1 MTKLIYISPLRYPSE
16 KAGSAFSMKS
26 CEAFADLGYDV
37 ELWAPRRKNH
47 IKGDPFSYHNVK
59 RNFRLVQLPAF
70 DISGLSSHFFLIL
83 SLTFA
88 VSLFFYATCRRLSLA
103 IFYSHEEFGLFLLTL
118 RFSRTVYEIHDFPG
132 KNPLYRMLLSRVWKI
147 VVTNNWKKNEL
158 VRRFRISEQKTL
170 AIPNA
175 VDVEQFTSAPERA
188 EARAKLALPE
198 NENSVVY
205 TGHLY
210 SWKGV
215 DTLLEA
221 VKKMLPEQVRLY
233 MVGGTEKD
241 VREYREQYKALHN
254 VVFTGMRP
262 HEEIPLWLRAA
273 DILVLPNT
281 AKENISKYYTSP
293 MKLFEYMAS
302 GTPILASDLP
312 SIREIVG
319 DAEAVFFEPDNPA
332 SLAEKIGFMLL
343 HADEMEKRR
352 ARTSESVLRY
362 TWPKR
367 AKAIREFLGD

>member
-1 MTKLIYISPLRYPSE
+1 MKLIYISPLRYPSE

-37 ELWAPRRKNH
+37 ELWAPRRRNYLD
-47 IKGDPFSYHNVK
+47 GDAFKYHGVK
-59 RNFRLVQLPAF
+59 QNFRLVQLPAI
-70 DISGLSSHFFLIL
+70 DISIISKRFYFLL

-88 VSLFFYATCRRLSLA
+88 ISVLAYALYRRVGDA
-103 IFYSHEEFGLFLLTL
+103 AMYSHEEHALFLLTL
-118 RFSRTVYEIHDFPG
+118 FFRKTVNEIHDFPR
-132 KNPLYRMLLSRVWKI
+132 KNFLHRTLLRRVWKI
-147 VVTNNWKKNEL
+147 VVTNNWKKGEL
-158 VRRFRISEQKTL
+158 AKRFGVPSEKML

-175 VDVEQFTSAPERA
+175 VDVEQFTNAPERKD
-188 EARAKLALPE
+188 AREMLNLLGGKTLI
-198 NENSVVY
+198 VY

-221 VKKMLPEQVRLY
+221 TKVFPEKVLLY
-233 MVGGTEKD
+233 MVGGTEND
-241 VREYREQYKALHN
+241 LRTYREKYGGLQN

-262 HEEIPLWLRAA
+262 HDEIPLWLRAA

-281 AKENISKYYTSP
+281 AKEDISKYYTSP

-312 SIREIVG
+312 SIREIVVE
-319 DAEAVFFEPDNPA
+319 AEVVFFEPDNPT
-332 SLAEKIGFMLL
+332 SLAEKIEFMLV

-352 ARTSESVLRY
+352 VITSESVLRY

-367 AKAIREFLGD
+367 AEKIRNFLEH